1 MRIFVDM
8 VDDAA
13 FGNRTIMLLPDNLV
27 ELPILSIVHT
37 PPSVGAFSRVSAWL
51 ETYRGITML
60 LLAKVVAI
68 TKSKRMTSFFAAL
81 NAARW
86 FMCRWFH
93 PFQIV
98 VVGTKIA
105 TVVRFVAIFCF
116 AYATAFACCAIAF
129 GDHFD
134 VLL

>member
-13 FGNRTIMLLPDNLV
+13 LGNRTIMLLPDDLV
-27 ELPILSIVHT
+27 ELPILSIVSA
-37 PPSVGAFSRVSAWL
+37 PPSVCAFSRVSAWF
-51 ETYRGITML
+51 EARQRIAIL

-68 TKSKRMTSFFAAL
+68 AKSKRMTSFFAAL

-98 VVGTKIA
+98 VVGTKVA
-105 TVVRFVAIFCF
+105 TVVGFVATFRF